1 MNMNR
6 VPKASPDTLPELA
19 AFLEPFAPLFRRH
32 TSRDS
37 MERYLT
43 GLLTDL
49 PHKTAD
55 TIAAAVAGTSTERLQ
70 HLLTDAAWDAQA
82 LDEIRVKQLLAIH
95 PQTAGVLVFDDTGL
109 PKKGTESVG
118 VEPQYSG
125 TLGKIGNCQVVVSAE
140 YLADDAAISTPFHW
154 PVSAQLFLP
163 DSWVADAE
171 RRKRTHVPTEL
182 GEQSKPAIAL
192 SLLDLAQEWGVPIQA
207 VVVDA
212 GYGDNPNF
220 LTGLDERQVPYVC
233 AVQSTFGVRLPAE
246 VQAAEEQTPTYG
258 GRGQPRKPRP
268 APLYSV
274 KALIEAQPA
283 CAWQTIEWRQGTKG
297 TMQAQVLALRVHWAT
312 GSPRHSTSHSR
323 VHTGPE
329 GWLLA
334 ERSVPTPQSHEPATD
349 EARSPDDTAQQEA
362 AGEQEA
368 LQIKYWFSTLPPDT
382 SLERLVTL
390 AHARWVI
397 EQFYEDAK
405 QECGLE
411 DFQGRRWDG
420 LHRHLALVML
430 AYSFLALQRLQLPLP
445 AGEAFPPPQSYV
457 APCLMCIGRCCSG
470 CFRISCCGSWSPIRS
485 SFSVLAETNEVVLEV
500 ITLHLFC
507 VTQVF
512 HRRRCGAHPCPTCPV
527 LVDTALPGSQHAQ
540 NARPVSAWH
549 LSHPHRHPVPG

>member
-1 MNMNR
+1 MKSNI
-6 VPKASPDTLPELA
+6 VPKASPDALPELA

-43 GLLTDL
+43 GLLSDL

-70 HLLTDAAWDAQA
+70 HLLTDAAWDVQA
-82 LDEIRVKQLLAIH
+82 LDEARVKQLLAIH
-95 PQTAGVLVFDDTGL
+95 PLTAGILVLDDTGL

-118 VEPQYSG
+118 VAAQYSG

-140 YLADDAAISTPFHW
+140 YLADDPASSSPFHF
-154 PVSAQLFLP
+154 PVNAQLFLP
-163 DSWVADAE
+163 ESWIADGK
-171 RRKRTHVPTEL
+171 RRQRTHVPAEL
-182 GEQSKPAIAL
+182 TQQTKPEIAL
-192 SLLDLAQEWGVPIQA
+192 QLLDQAQEWGLPIQA

-220 LTGLDERQVPYVC
+220 LAGLDARRVPYIC
-233 AVQSTFGVRLPAE
+233 AVESTFGVRLPQE
-246 VQAAEEQTPTYG
+246 VQTAANEVPAYG

-274 KALIEAQPA
+274 KQLIEALPES
-283 CAWQTIEWRQGTKG
+283 AWQTISWREGTKG
-297 TMQAQVLALRVHWAT
+297 TMQAQVVAIRVHWAT

-323 VHTGPE
+323 VQTGPE

-334 ERSVPTPQSHEPATD
+334 ERPVSRPSSPAPSSD
-349 EARSPDDTAQQEA
+349 EASPPDEA
-362 AGEQEA
+362 AGEKKAEPQKEA
-368 LQIKYWFSTLPPDT
+368 EETKYWFSSLPPET
-382 SLERLVTL
+382 SLEQLVTL

-405 QECGLE
+405 QECGLD

-430 AYSFLALQRLQLPLP
+430 AYTFLALQRLVLPLP
-445 AGEAFPPPQSYV
+445 AGEDFPP
-457 APCLMCIGRCCSG
+457 
-470 CFRISCCGSWSPIRS
+470 
-485 SFSVLAETNEVVLEV
+485 
-500 ITLHLFC
+500 
-507 VTQVF
+507 
-512 HRRRCGAHPCPTCPV
+512 
-527 LVDTALPGSQHAQ
+527 
-540 NARPVSAWH
+540 
-549 LSHPHRHPVPG
+549 LSHT

>member
-1 MNMNR
+1 MKSNI
-6 VPKASPDTLPELA
+6 VPKASPDVLPELA

-82 LDEIRVKQLLAIH
+82 LDEARVKRLLALH
-95 PQTAGVLVFDDTGL
+95 APTAGVLVFDDTGL

-118 VEPQYSG
+118 VAAQYSG

-140 YLADDAAISTPFHW
+140 YLVDDPASSTPFHF
-154 PVSAQLFLP
+154 PVSARLYLP
-163 DSWVADAE
+163 ESWITDDE
-171 RRKRTHVPTEL
+171 RRKQTHVPAEISQQT
-182 GEQSKPAIAL
+182 KPEIAL
-192 SLLDLAQEWGVPIQA
+192 SLLDQAQEWGVPIQA

-220 LTGLDERQVPYVC
+220 LAGLDARRVPYVC
-233 AVQSTFGVRLPAE
+233 AVESTFGVRLPQE
-246 VQAAEEQTPTYG
+246 VQAAAKEVPAYG

-274 KALIEAQPA
+274 KELIGTLPES
-283 CAWQTIEWRQGTKG
+283 AWQTINWREGTKG
-297 TMQAQVLALRVHWAT
+297 TMQTQAVAIRVHWST
-312 GSPRHSTSHSR
+312 GSSRHSTSHSR

-334 ERSVPTPQSHEPATD
+334 ERPVSKSQEPSTD
-349 EARSPDDTAQQEA
+349 EPLPLDNTAKQETAREKEA
-362 AGEQEA
+362 EET
-368 LQIKYWFSTLPPDT
+368 KYWFSSLPPET
-382 SLERLVTL
+382 SLAQLITL

-405 QECGLE
+405 QECGLD

-430 AYSFLALQRLQLPLP
+430 AYTFLALQRLQLPLP
-445 AGEAFPPPQSYV
+445 VGEAFPP
-457 APCLMCIGRCCSG
+457 
-470 CFRISCCGSWSPIRS
+470 
-485 SFSVLAETNEVVLEV
+485 
-500 ITLHLFC
+500 
-507 VTQVF
+507 
-512 HRRRCGAHPCPTCPV
+512 
-527 LVDTALPGSQHAQ
+527 
-540 NARPVSAWH
+540 
-549 LSHPHRHPVPG
+549 LSHA

>member
-1 MNMNR
+1 MNKNR
-6 VPKASPDTLPELA
+6 VPKASPDALPELA

-82 LDEIRVKQLLAIH
+82 LDEARVKRLLSIH
-95 PQTAGVLVFDDTGL
+95 PPKAGVLVFDDTGL

-118 VEPQYSG
+118 VAAQYSG

-140 YLADDAAISTPFHW
+140 YLADDPSSSTPFHW
-154 PVSAQLFLP
+154 PVSARLYVP
-163 DSWVADAE
+163 ESWITDDE
-171 RRKRTHVPTEL
+171 RRKRTHVPTEVS
-182 GEQSKPAIAL
+182 EQTKPGIAL
-192 SLLDLAQEWGVPIQA
+192 GLLDQARQWGVPIQA

-212 GYGDNPNF
+212 GYGDNPHF
-220 LTGLDERQVPYVC
+220 LQGLDERKVPYVC
-233 AVQSTFGVRLPAE
+233 AVQSTFGVRLPEE
-246 VQAAEEQTPTYG
+246 VQAAEEQTLTYG

-268 APLYSV
+268 APLYTV
-274 KALIEAQPA
+274 KELIEALPES
-283 CAWQTIEWRQGTKG
+283 AWQTMSWREGTKG
-297 TMQAQVLALRVHWAT
+297 TMQAQTVAIRVHWAT

-334 ERSVPTPQSHEPATD
+334 ERPMPLPPRPAP
-349 EARSPDDTAQQEA
+349 SPDETSPPHNA
-362 AGEQEA
+362 AGEKKAEPQKEVEET
-368 LQIKYWFSTLPPDT
+368 KYWFSSLPPET

-405 QECGLE
+405 QECGF
-411 DFQGRRWDG
+411 DHYQGRSWDG

-430 AYSFLALQRLQLPLP
+430 AYSFLMLYRLTLPLP
-445 AGEAFPPPQSYV
+445 PGEAFPPP
-457 APCLMCIGRCCSG
+457 L
-470 CFRISCCGSWSPIRS
+470 
-485 SFSVLAETNEVVLEV
+485 
-500 ITLHLFC
+500 
-507 VTQVF
+507 
-512 HRRRCGAHPCPTCPV
+512 
-527 LVDTALPGSQHAQ
+527 
-540 NARPVSAWH
+540 
-549 LSHPHRHPVPG
+549 